1 VALIGRP
8 KIRQQGSVL
17 LQIVGFGLLVFSLP
31 LNKLPEYLLPLLPSL
46 AAVMGLALADTEP
59 KAAKRILAASGA
71 LAGLAPL
78 LANILPQ
85 ALAEGITKASLPSM
99 RWEWIV
105 PVMICLLVGGLQ
117 PKLGVATVAVAVT
130 AGVIFLKIV
139 SLPQVDEAVS
149 ARPVWKRIAAQKDQ
163 VCLDQIHR
171 RYEYGLNYYAA
182 TKLPDC
188 HESDRPIHL
197 NLQPRMNADKRR

>member
-1 VALIGRP
+1 
-8 KIRQQGSVL
+8 
-17 LQIVGFGLLVFSLP
+17 
-31 LNKLPEYLLPLLPSL
+31 
-46 AAVMGLALADTEP
+46 
-59 KAAKRILAASGA
+59 
-71 LAGLAPL
+71 
-78 LANILPQ
+78 
-85 ALAEGITKASLPSM
+85 
-99 RWEWIV
+99 
-105 PVMICLLVGGLQ
+105 
-117 PKLGVATVAVAVT
+117 VAVT